1 MDESNIMKLM
11 ASEDEL
17 VGGDYIQPFRTNKIS
32 VISFITFEDL
42 WHLIV
47 KMCCIYVGI
56 WYVRWLTSMGV

>member
-42 WHLIV
+42 
-47 KMCCIYVGI
+47 
-56 WYVRWLTSMGV
+56 